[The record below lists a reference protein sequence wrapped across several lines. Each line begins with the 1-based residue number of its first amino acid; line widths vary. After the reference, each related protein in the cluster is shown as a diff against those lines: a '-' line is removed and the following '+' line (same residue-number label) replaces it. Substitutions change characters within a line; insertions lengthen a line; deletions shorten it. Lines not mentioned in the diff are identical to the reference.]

1 MITVKS
7 EKKAHVFLDRNKE
20 KKKKNSKTF
29 GLLVTH
35 VIKLLEITKIAYIRN
50 GGIGESGIKRRR

>member
-7 EKKAHVFLDRNKE
+7 EKKAHVFFNRNKE
-20 KKKKNSKTF
+20 KKKPPKAF

-35 VIKLLEITKIAYIRN
+35 VIKLLGITKTAYIRN
-50 GGIGESGIKRRR
+50 GRVGESGIKRRR

>member
-20 KKKKNSKTF
+20 KKKNSKTF